1 MRIAILF
8 LLALGCGDDDGG
20 SDAGPPRDAGGGM
33 IDAPGSVCTS
43 GCASTLA
50 AACSNGPATQAIC
63 EADCEM
69 LRTGSCGAEY
79 EALLSCGEGG
89 TVTCDASGRPTV
101 TACSAEQSAFVM
113 CLGM

>member
-20 SDAGPPRDAGGGM
+20 TDSGPPRDSGGGV
-33 IDAPGSVCTS
+33 DAPASVCAS
-43 GCASTLA
+43 GCVLTLA

-69 LRTGSCGAEY
+69 LRAGSCGAEY
-79 EALLSCGEGG
+79 EALLSCGEGNA
-89 TVTCDASGRPTV
+89 VTCDASGRPTIA
-101 TACSAEQSAFVM
+101 ACSAEQSTFVM
-113 CLGM
+113 CLSGM